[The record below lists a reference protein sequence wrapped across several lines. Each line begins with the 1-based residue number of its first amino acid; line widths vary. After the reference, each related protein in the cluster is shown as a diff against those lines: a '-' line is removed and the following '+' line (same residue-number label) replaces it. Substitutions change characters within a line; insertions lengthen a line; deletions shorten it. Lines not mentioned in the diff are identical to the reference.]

1 MPPTRTAK
9 PRQTVAF
16 LVAARHAAP
25 AVSLSSPS
33 GPRQRAS
40 ERPGSPS
47 AATSAAH
54 RRPPSES
61 VAIRPPAGER
71 AGPELAQPRGRAP
84 GTGVWRS
91 RGPRSRGERGGHPD
105 ILPATYRG
113 RPCLSSSGHWATRE
127 ALTASAAGP
136 KSRGPRRWR
145 RRWKRNSA
153 PGPRLPPDLP
163 RPRAPRPGASP
174 AARSTRAEL
183 PARLPRELPPRES
196 WPGRPRKSPPTSPR
210 DRPLPE
216 RRQWKRSA
224 GSQGR
229 GEDAQA
235 PPLAWSGPARRGSLG
250 VPVNELEG
258 CEEPHLPQKPIQ
270 ESGPDSGHASDFAE
284 ISFFSSYFC
293 LEATPAYA
301 QGFGPPQSPSWK
313 CLRKQI
319 ECQGSKRIVRCKA
332 RV

>member
-1 MPPTRTAK
+1 MQEFVTCEHCEVSGPKMQRNEQTNKSDHTRASYLTDLKARTK
-9 PRQTVAF
+9 LFGGPHSPHDPDGKASADRCLS
-16 LVAARHAAP
+16 LVAPNAAP
-25 AVSLSSPS
+25 AGSLSSPS
-33 GPRQRAS
+33 GPS
-40 ERPGSPS
+40 PESPG

-54 RRPPSES
+54 SRPPSES

-136 KSRGPRRWR
+136 KPRGPRRWR

-153 PGPRLPPDLP
+153 PGLRLPPDLP

-174 AARSTRAEL
+174 AARSSRAEL

-196 WPGRPRKSPPTSPR
+196 WPGRPRKSPPTAPKTRPLSPR
-210 DRPLPE
+210 ARPLPRE
-216 RRQWKRSA
+216 RPMGTQRGKPGGVAKRPKPRPLS
-224 GSQGR
+224 GR
-229 GEDAQA
+229 DLRGA
-235 PPLAWSGPARRGSLG
+235 ARL
-250 VPVNELEG
+250 
-258 CEEPHLPQKPIQ
+258 
-270 ESGPDSGHASDFAE
+270 
-284 ISFFSSYFC
+284 
-293 LEATPAYA
+293 
-301 QGFGPPQSPSWK
+301 GFG
-313 CLRKQI
+313 
-319 ECQGSKRIVRCKA
+319 
-332 RV
+332 